1 MRESKEK
8 TVLRVLQVVT
18 HMNRGGLESMLMNY
32 YRHIDREV
40 IQFDFLTHRP
50 YDGDFGEEI
59 LRMGG
64 KIYHLPALNPFSV
77 SYKKALDQ
85 FFSEH
90 SYDIVHSHLDCM
102 SAYPLYAAKKA
113 GVKVRI
119 AHAHNTSQDKN
130 LKYILKMSA
139 KKKIPKEAT
148 DLFACGKEAGEWM
161 FDGNPF
167 QIMNN
172 AIDANAYRYNPK
184 IRKHIREQY
193 QLGDAFVLGHV
204 GRFNPQKNHAF
215 LINVFAEVVKQNSN
229 VRLVLVGGG
238 IGEDELR
245 RRVEELGIEKHVIF
259 AGVCSNVNEL
269 LQAMDVFVF
278 PSLYEGF
285 PVTMVEAQAAGLPC
299 VMSDNVPQES
309 KLTDLVTSL
318 SLETDKKQWA
328 ETVLDKKQIKRAD
341 YFEQI
346 RAAGYDIKANAQ
358 WLTDFYQKA
367 LQRG

>member
-1 MRESKEK
+1 MNESKENG
-8 TVLRVLQVVT
+8 VLRVLQVVT

-32 YRHIDREV
+32 YRHIDRNM

-59 LRMGG
+59 LQMGG
-64 KIYHLPALNPFSV
+64 KIYHLPILNPFSA

-102 SAYPLYAAKKA
+102 SAYPLHAAKEA

-130 LKYILKMSA
+130 LKYMLKMSA

-161 FDGNPF
+161 FDGKPF

-172 AIDANAYRYNPK
+172 AIDANVYRYNTE
-184 IRKHIREQY
+184 IRERIREQY

-215 LINVFAEVVKQNSN
+215 LINVFSEVVKKNSN
-229 VRLVLVGGG
+229 VRLLLVGGG
-238 IGEDELR
+238 TGEDEVR
-245 RRVEELGIEKHVIF
+245 RQVKGLELEKYVIF

-269 LQAMDVFVF
+269 LQTMDVFVF

-299 VMSDNVPQES
+299 VMSDHVPQES
-309 KLTDLVTSL
+309 KLTDLVASL
-318 SLETDKKQWA
+318 SLETDKTQWA
-328 ETVLDKKQIKRAD
+328 ETILNMQQIKRTD
-341 YFEQI
+341 CFEQI
-346 RAAGYDIKANAQ
+346 RAAGYDIETNAQ
-358 WLTDFYQKA
+358 WLTDFYLKA